1 MKRDAES
8 LRHELDVLSRL
19 SRALVTTTRL
29 DDLLFE
35 LVRAVGE
42 LLDFDDCVV
51 YLFDERKQRL
61 VQRAA
66 WGPKYDRE
74 RRAIV
79 DPLELRLGEGIVG
92 AVAAN
97 RLVEIVHDVTTD
109 RRYVPDT
116 TPAGSELAVPILHL
130 DRLVGVLDAESR
142 QKSAFTAED
151 AIVLTRFSDL
161 CASAIVCAQRLEQDA
176 QSIEEALRRSE
187 ERLRH
192 LSTHDQLTGL
202 LDRVRFQ
209 EQLQAALA
217 TASVA
222 GADVAVALVSLAR
235 FDEVN
240 AAIGTAEADELL
252 RRAAAILREH
262 ARRGDIVA
270 RIAGVEF
277 GLLLRG
283 TTAAEAV
290 PLLQTIVTEIATL
303 AVPEP
308 APPLRASAGVAAI
321 APGEVVGL
329 QAFLARAVR
338 ARRAAE
344 ETGAGVAAE

>member
-1 MKRDAES
+1 VKRDLES

-19 SRALVTTTRL
+19 ARALVTTTRL
-29 DDLLFE
+29 DDLLAVM
-35 LVRAVGE
+35 VREVGE
-42 LLDFDDCVV
+42 LLDFDDCVL
-51 YLFDERKQRL
+51 YLWDDSEQVL

-79 DPLELRLGEGIVG
+79 DPLRLRLGEGIVG
-92 AVAAN
+92 SVAAN
-97 RLVEIVHDVTTD
+97 RLVEIVHDVQTD
-109 RRYVPDT
+109 RRYVPDA
-116 TPAGSELAVPILHL
+116 TPGGSELTVPILHL
-130 DRLVGVLDAESR
+130 DRLVGVLDAES
-142 QKSAFTAED
+142 QKKSAFSAAD
-151 AIVLTRFSDL
+151 AVVLTRFSDL
-161 CASAIVCAQRLEQDA
+161 CASAIVGVQRLELDA
-176 QSIEEALRRSE
+176 QSVEEALRRSE

-217 TASVA
+217 TAATA
-222 GADVAVALVSLAR
+222 GADVAVALVSLGR
-235 FDEVN
+235 FDLVN

-252 RRAAAILREH
+252 RRVAGILRAH

-283 TTAAEAV
+283 TTTDEAV
-290 PLLQTIVTEIATL
+290 PHLQTIVTEIASL
-303 AVPEP
+303 PVPEP
-308 APPLRASAGVAAI
+308 APALAASAGISAI
-321 APGEVVGL
+321 APGEVVGM
-329 QAFLARAVR
+329 QALLARAVR

-344 ETGAGVAAE
+344 ETGAGVATE